1 MSNKPVSGIPSSAQA
16 SFGHNADFHKK
27 MCEAILPYYGKYT
40 SVVEIEEHLLNNLL
54 GLCNTIKDLVIA
66 CNIDDEY
73 QIRPETMAGF
83 IDSIICQVEA
93 LKVANDEVQK
103 QIVSLERE
111 VKQ

>member
-1 MSNKPVSGIPSSAQA
+1 MSNKPVSGAPSSTQA
-16 SFGHNADFHKK
+16 LFGHNAEFHKK
-27 MCEAILPYYGKYT
+27 MCEAILPYYSKYT
-40 SVVEIEEHLLNNLL
+40 SAVEIEEFLLNNLW
-54 GLCNTIKDLVIA
+54 GLCNTIKDLIIA
-66 CNIDDEY
+66 CNVDDEY

-93 LKVANDEVQK
+93 LKVVNDEVNK